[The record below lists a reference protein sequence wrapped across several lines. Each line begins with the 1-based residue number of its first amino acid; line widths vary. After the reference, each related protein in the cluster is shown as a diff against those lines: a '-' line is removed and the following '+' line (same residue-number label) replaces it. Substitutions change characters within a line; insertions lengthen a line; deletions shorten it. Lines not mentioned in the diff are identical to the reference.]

1 MLSPSKANSVVNADC
16 LRQLSD
22 LCLNS
27 LIKVFRADST
37 GDASLEIVRLLNRM
51 IKERKF
57 NVHPD
62 VLSCLLHLR
71 LKTELGVRASE
82 TKADKE
88 RPGKAHPKKGK
99 GKKADQPH
107 LSKKAKKVLKERK
120 EIEKEM
126 REAEAEVDKEERA
139 AKVELSASI
148 CVIRLGAHGNHLT
161 ANGDAQIALCP
172 LFPDPQASHADTAAS
187 RGSPRNLQ
195 ILAFGQHRFLP

>member
-1 MLSPSKANSVVNADC
+1 M
-16 LRQLSD
+16 
-22 LCLNS
+22 
-27 LIKVFRADST
+27 
-37 GDASLEIVRLLNRM
+37 RLLNRM

-88 RPGKAHPKKGK
+88 QPGKAHPKRGK

-107 LSKKAKKVLKERK
+107 LSKKAKKVFKERK

-139 AKVELSASI
+139 AKVA
-148 CVIRLGAHGNHLT
+148 LGASTRIGANGNHLT
-161 ANGDAQIALCP
+161 ANGDAQIALCA
-172 LFPDPQASHADTAAS
+172 LFQDPQAWHADTAAS
-187 RGSPRNLQ
+187 RGSPRHLQ
-195 ILAFGQHRFLP
+195 VFASSQHRLLP